1 MNLESC
7 ESCPGRIRGEGGG
20 GVNRVVHHLL
30 RTARVRLPE
39 GADPAT
45 VATAADP
52 IALAVAR
59 SAACA
64 MERWGGFLDQ
74 DDMVQE
80 ARVGILLGIREW
92 DPARGRLDAWL
103 ARRAYQAAV
112 DAIRQASRRQ
122 EEYLADRLEEADDDR
137 PLAEVL
143 ADPRQ
148 DPEEAMDRQ
157 PRHRL
162 AWAIARE
169 ARRAG
174 QWAEEALDRLVEAH
188 EAGDEPAAQRLRERL
203 APVVAAAMTTTIR
216 DTSAAAL
223 RQRRRQVA

>member
-1 MNLESC
+1 MN
-7 ESCPGRIRGEGGG
+7 RT
-20 GVNRVVHHLL
+20 VHHLL

-39 GADPAT
+39 AADPAA

-52 IALAVAR
+52 IAVAVAR
-59 SAACA
+59 SAASA
-64 MERWGGFLDQ
+64 VERWGGLLDQ

-92 DPARGRLDAWL
+92 DPTRGRLDAWL

-112 DAIRQASRRQ
+112 DAIRRLSRRQ
-122 EEYLADRLEEADDDR
+122 EEYLADRLEDAEDDR
-137 PLAEVL
+137 PLSEVL

-148 DPEEAMDRQ
+148 DPEEAVARR
-157 PRHRL
+157 PRERL

-169 ARRAG
+169 ALRAG
-174 QWAEEALDRLVEAH
+174 QWAEDALDRLVEAH
-188 EAGDEPAAQRLRERL
+188 EAGDEPAAQRLRRAL
-203 APVVAAAMTTTIR
+203 APVVAAAMTAAVR

>member
-1 MNLESC
+1 MT
-7 ESCPGRIRGEGGG
+7 RT
-20 GVNRVVHHLL
+20 VHHLL
-30 RTARVRLPE
+30 RTARVRLPQ

-45 VATAADP
+45 LATAADP
-52 IALAVAR
+52 IAMAVAR
-59 SAACA
+59 STAHAV
-64 MERWGGFLDQ
+64 ERWGGLLDQ
-74 DDMVQE
+74 EDLAQE

-112 DAIRQASRRQ
+112 DAIRRASRRQ
-122 EEYLADRLEEADDDR
+122 EEYLADRLEDAEDDR

-143 ADPRQ
+143 ADPSQ
-148 DPEEAMDRQ
+148 DPDEWLSRQ
-157 PRHRL
+157 PHSRL
-162 AWAIARE
+162 AWTVVRE
-169 ARRAG
+169 AQRAG

-188 EAGDEPAAQRLRERL
+188 EAGDEPTAQRLRKAL
-203 APVVAAAMTTTIR
+203 APVVAAAMAATIR